1 MDANVALH
9 QKLQQPLLN
18 DNGNCVI
25 TLDFPQYFF
34 YQSDHIDILAPDGRL
49 LECIG
54 HIIKQAE
61 TETAAARLKE
71 YIFLIECLLSNINH
85 DIKLPAQAVAE
96 LADLFYR
103 IQGVCGKYIK

>member
-1 MDANVALH
+1 MDANVALP
-9 QKLQQPLLN
+9 QKSQQPLLN
-18 DNGNCVI
+18 DNGQCVI
-25 TLDFPQYFF
+25 KLDFPQYFF
-34 YQSDHIDILAPDGRL
+34 YQSEHIDILAPDGTHL
-49 LECIG
+49 DSIG

-103 IQGVCGKYIK
+103 MQSVCGKYLK